1 MSISVSI
8 CIRPSDIR
16 YTQESISCRFQIGKN
31 IGTVIK
37 EIMNEECKISDI
49 PEIEVMVKDGVYYS
63 ADNRRLYIF
72 KILEAKGLVA
82 DISVRLV
89 KRIKK
94 SKWTTKTQGLAIDVR
109 GQVIDF
115 DPEE

>member
-1 MSISVSI
+1 MQSV

-16 YTQESISCRFQIGKN
+16 YTQESISCRFQNGQN

-37 EIMNEECKISDI
+37 EIMNGECKLSDI
-49 PEIEVMVKDGVYYS
+49 PEIKVMVKDGVYYS

-72 KILEAKGLVA
+72 KILEAKGLCSN
-82 DISVRLV
+82 ISVKLV
-89 KRIKK
+89 KKIYQGR
-94 SKWTTKTQGLAIDVR
+94 WTTKTDGLDVRVR

-115 DPEE
+115 DSEE

>member
-1 MSISVSI
+1 MPSV
-8 CIRPSDIR
+8 CLRPSDIR
-16 YTQESISCRFQIGKN
+16 YTQESISCRFKTGKN

-37 EIMNEECKISDI
+37 EIMNGECKISDI
-49 PEIEVMVKDGVYYS
+49 PEIEVIVKDDVYYS

-72 KILEAKGLVA
+72 KILETKGLCSS
-82 DISVRLV
+82 ISVKLV
-89 KRIKK
+89 KRTNK
-94 SKWTTKTQGLAIDVR
+94 SRWTTKTQGLGIKVR